1 MLARTRT
8 ASAAAAAP
16 PSHSRSR
23 SRPSAVSVSA
33 MKVCVTGAG
42 GRTGKLVVK
51 RLLEAQDA
59 NAASV
64 TSVVAT
70 VRGAESFLRIKSDL
84 PELVCAQNDVR
95 VVDVAKLGRAAAA
108 SGAESAAAVEDAEL
122 SAALQGAN
130 ALVIVTSGVPQIM
143 KRSIVWAT
151 LAKLIGKKGVRPT
164 FRWKAGEEPKVV
176 DWWGQKA
183 QIDAAI
189 ANGVKRVVIVSSA
202 GGSDPGNMLNSI
214 GGNGNILQYK
224 RRAEQY
230 LVSQAA
236 AGKVEYTIVHPG
248 GLVDTPALKRPL
260 LMGVDDTLL
269 KRTQRSIPRDDVAR
283 VCVAAVGAGGP
294 GVKDAA
300 AAALAFK
307 NKSLDVI
314 CEAPAAE
321 GDDGPAAA
329 LASEAAAQDLAALVK
344 ALGVYDYAIN
354 DCSAFE

>member
-1 MLARTRT
+1 MLARTRPSP
-8 ASAAAAAP
+8 SAAAAAA
-16 PSHSRSR
+16 PSSRNR

-59 NAASV
+59 DAASV

-108 SGAESAAAVEDAEL
+108 GAAAVDDPEL
-122 SAALQGAN
+122 AAALQGAD

-176 DWWGQKA
+176 DWCGQKA

-202 GGSDPGNMLNSI
+202 GGTDPGNMLNSI

-230 LVSQAA
+230 LVAQAA

-260 LMGVDDTLL
+260 LMGVDDALL

-300 AAALAFK
+300 AAARAFK

-321 GDDGPAAA
+321 GDEGAAAA
-329 LASEAAAQDLAALVK
+329 LASSAAAQDLAALAQ
-344 ALGVYDYAIN
+344 ALGAYDYAIN